1 MTRLNRGDV
10 TTGIVSLVVLVG
22 LLVGTLLVYTKAFTP
37 AVSVTLL
44 AGNAGNA
51 MQRGADVKVH
61 GVLVGRVTGVTSVG
75 DGARISLSLDPE
87 QAAQIPADATAR
99 LLPKTLFGERFV
111 SVVLPAAGHGGAA
124 IQSGATLHQDSSF
137 EGVELQRVFDDLLP
151 VLQTLQPEKLASTL
165 SEVSSALRGRGTQ
178 IGSSLDEFSAYL
190 TKFGPEVPRLA
201 DDLQALASV
210 ADSYSGSLPD
220 LLGALD
226 DLTTFARTQV
236 DQQQQLKSLFSS
248 VISSANTTGGWV
260 GSNSSTII
268 GLSRDSLP
276 ALDVTAQYA
285 SEFPCTF
292 SALTGLI
299 PKMDKA
305 LGVGTAE
312 RGVHGTLTIVPSR
325 GKYTAGKDVVV
336 PTATGNPACPYVP
349 TGTAVTAPDGSTT
362 SYRQTITPAAA
373 TGGTAASSNN
383 PAAAGG
389 AAAGAA
395 ANAAAVVSL
404 DVAPGLGMANSPAEN
419 AWIAELV
426 APSSGVSP
434 SQFPD
439 FASLLLGPALR
450 GSVVTVR

>member
-1 MTRLNRGDV
+1 MTRVNRVDLG
-10 TTGIVSLVVLVG
+10 TGVVSLLVVAG
-22 LLVGTLLVYTKAFTP
+22 LLVTTLLVYTKAFTA

-51 MQRGADVKVH
+51 LQRGADVKVR

-75 DGARISLSLDPE
+75 DGARISLSLDPA
-87 QAAQIPADATAR
+87 QAEQIPADATAR

-111 SVVLPAAGHGGAA
+111 SVVLPAAGGGEA
-124 IQSGATLHQDSSF
+124 IGSGATIHQDSSF

-190 TKFGPEVPRLA
+190 TKFSPEVPRLA

-210 ADSYSGSLPD
+210 ANTYSDSLPD

-226 DLTTFARTQV
+226 DLSTFAQTQV
-236 DQQQQLKSLFSS
+236 DQRQQLKALFSS

-276 ALDVTAQYA
+276 ALEVTAQYA

-305 LGVGTAE
+305 LGVGTMQP
-312 RGVHGTLTIVPSR
+312 GLHGTLSIVASR
-325 GKYTAGKDVVV
+325 GKYVAGKDVVV
-336 PTATGNPACPYVP
+336 PTAAGNPACPYVP

-362 SYRQTITPAAA
+362 SYQQTIAPAALA
-373 TGGTAASSNN
+373 
-383 PAAAGG
+383 PGG
-389 AAAGAA
+389 AAAASDRAAGAGAGVFVASAA
-395 ANAAAVVSL
+395 A
-404 DVAPGLGMANSPAEN
+404 APGLGMANSPAEN

-426 APSSGVSP
+426 APSTGMSP
-434 SQFPD
+434 SRFPD
-439 FASLLLGPALR
+439 FGSLLLGPALR

>member
-1 MTRLNRGDV
+1 MTRLSRGDV
-10 TTGIVSLVVLVG
+10 TTGIVSLVVLIG

-44 AGNAGNA
+44 AGDAGNA
-51 MQRGADVKVH
+51 LQRGADVKVR

-75 DGARISLSLDPE
+75 HGARISLSLDPA
-87 QAAQIPADATAR
+87 QAEQIPADATAR

-111 SVVLPAAGHGGAA
+111 SVVVPSARGAA
-124 IQSGATLHQDSSF
+124 AAISSGDTIHQDSSF

-165 SEVSSALRGRGTQ
+165 SEVASALRGRGTQ

-190 TKFGPEVPRLA
+190 IKFGPEVPRLA

-210 ADSYSGSLPD
+210 ADTYSSSLPD

-236 DQQQQLKSLFSS
+236 DQQQQLKALFST

-305 LGVGTAE
+305 LGVGTPE
-312 RGVHGTLTIVPSR
+312 RGLHGTMSIVPSR
-325 GKYTAGKDVVV
+325 GKYVAGKDVVV
-336 PTATGNPACPYVP
+336 PTATGDPACPYVP
-349 TGTAVTAPDGSTT
+349 TGTPVTAPDGSTT
-362 SYRQTITPAAA
+362 SYRQTIAPA
-373 TGGTAASSNN
+373 GTAAAGT
-383 PAAAGG
+383 PTAQGTATAAASL
-389 AAAGAA
+389 AA
-395 ANAAAVVSL
+395 
-404 DVAPGLGMANSPAEN
+404 APGLGMANSPAEN

-426 APSSGVSP
+426 APSFGVSP